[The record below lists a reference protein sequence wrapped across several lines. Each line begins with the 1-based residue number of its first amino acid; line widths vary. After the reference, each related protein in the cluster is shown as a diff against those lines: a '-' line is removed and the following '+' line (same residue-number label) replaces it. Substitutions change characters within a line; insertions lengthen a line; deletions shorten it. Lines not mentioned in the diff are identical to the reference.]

1 MLGFFLWEIHSKV
14 TLVDNAFSFNLSK
27 NRGSTTSCAWRFV
40 SILESLD
47 LCCFWTTQTLGLI
60 NLPPSRQTQ
69 STSIN
74 ATVTFPLFKR
84 KAHKLVPVLS
94 QMLRVWPG
102 RKISVK
108 SGCLFFCGVGGRVGV
123 WGCGIVC
130 WDEPWLSQSRILRF
144 NWASKILFAG
154 FSFPKPYCEIIPLL
168 KKKQKQC
175 ISTQSKHHIFS

>member
-1 MLGFFLWEIHSKV
+1 MPE
-14 TLVDNAFSFNLSK
+14 DSF
-27 NRGSTTSCAWRFV
+27 
-40 SILESLD
+40 SILESLV

-108 SGCLFFCGVGGRVGV
+108 SSCLFFCGGGGV
-123 WGCGIVC
+123 WGVGGVALFVGMSHGLVSL
-130 WDEPWLSQSRILRF
+130 EF
-144 NWASKILFAG
+144 YASI
-154 FSFPKPYCEIIPLL
+154 E
-168 KKKQKQC
+168 
-175 ISTQSKHHIFS
+175 H